1 MHNYGFPF
9 NFSLFILDNSKFLN
23 SKRFFLLLCVYIIFI
38 TWKVHNQKTDIKIK
52 NRAVLLLWIYRL
64 WAIIL
69 HFGEY
74 EKKTFLIFSII
85 PFIFILNFN
94 LFNIFRQ
101 PLWTRRC
108 QSSSTPCSWRARSR
122 LTGRASTRL
131 PSRWIFWMLMTMP
144 PSLMRLCIRQL
155 FRAQRS
161 TGMLSY
167 FCRLLYLL

>member
-69 HFGEY
+69 HFGEC
-74 EKKTFLIFSII
+74 EKKLSWFFLLYHLFLFSILTYSIFSGN
-85 PFIFILNFN
+85 PCEQEGAN
-94 LFNIFRQ
+94 LLLHPVPGGRGVV
-101 PLWTRRC
+101 
-108 QSSSTPCSWRARSR
+108 WRAGQVRGYHPGGHS
-122 LTGRASTRL
+122 G
-131 PSRWIFWMLMTMP
+131 
-144 PSLMRLCIRQL
+144 C
-155 FRAQRS
+155 
-161 TGMLSY
+161 
-167 FCRLLYLL
+167 